1 MPAPP
6 SIIERAFELAKSGEY
21 ATVSEIKKQLDAEHY
36 SSTTSYL
43 QGSSLTGQLRRLIFA
58 AKVKTV
64 D

>member
-6 SIIERAFELAKSGEY
+6 SIIERAFQLAKSGEY
-21 ATVSEIKKQLDAEHY
+21 DTVSDIRKQLVAENY

-58 AKVKTV
+58 AKVKAV